1 DLLIEP
7 KGAIYIVQEFI
18 DGPTLRKVLAGGAP
32 RDQLLG
38 YLAGVADA
46 LAALH
51 AKGIVHRD
59 VKPENVVLRGGSSPV
74 LIDLGIALV
83 AGSQDGLVRMGTL
96 PYMAPEQKS
105 DGVVDGRADIYALGK
120 MVAEIFG
127 GKLPP
132 LLSFGSFGQR
142 PQDMPPG
149 LGKLVRLMLK
159 EDPERRLADLKV
171 IAETLRSES
180 LPGAPKTS

>member
-1 DLLIEP
+1 T
-7 KGAIYIVQEFI
+7 GAKRE
-18 DGPTLRKVLAGGAP
+18 
-32 RDQLLG
+32 QLLG

-59 VKPENVVLRGGSSPV
+59 VKPDNVVLRGGTSPV
-74 LIDLGIALV
+74 LIDLGIALF
-83 AGSQDGLVRMGTL
+83 AGSQDGLARMGTP
-96 PYMAPEQKS
+96 PYMAPEQK
-105 DGVVDGRADIYALGK
+105 GEGAVDGRADIYALGQ

-132 LLSFGSFGQR
+132 RLPFGSFGQR
-142 PQDMPPG
+142 PQDMPPA

-159 EDPERRLADLKV
+159 EDPNGRLGDLKV
-171 IAETLRSES
+171 IAETLRNES
-180 LPGAPKTS
+180 LPGTQTTS